1 MAREN
6 ESAAHLKP
14 KALEIAA
21 GRRVTELSIVL
32 RQFKRNRGAIVGL
45 SLLAL
50 IALSAIFAD
59 FLAPYDP
66 LKVGRESLAVPG
78 IKHLMGTDPLGRD
91 MFSRI
96 LFGGRISL
104 TVGFIAV
111 VLAAVLGTTIGTI
124 GGYFG
129 GRIDAIVVMLLDV
142 MLAFPGLLLAL
153 TIVATLGPGLR
164 NLMIAIG
171 IGNVPTFARVIR
183 STALV
188 EKEKDYVLAARLIGC
203 GHARIITR
211 HVLPNA
217 MAPLIVL
224 ATLNIGWAML
234 SAASLGFLGLG
245 AQPPTPEW
253 GNMANTGRLY
263 IQSAPWLIA
272 FPGLAIMITVLATN
286 LLGDGLRDA
295 LDPRLRL

>member
-1 MAREN
+1 
-6 ESAAHLKP
+6 
-14 KALEIAA
+14 
-21 GRRVTELSIVL
+21 
-32 RQFKRNRGAIVGL
+32 VGL
-45 SLLAL
+45 SLLVL
-50 IALSAIFAD
+50 IALSTIFAD

-66 LKVGRESLAVPG
+66 LKVGREGLAVPSL
-78 IKHLMGTDPLGRD
+78 KHLMGTDSVGRD
-91 MFSRI
+91 MLSRI

-111 VLAAVLGTTIGTI
+111 GIAAMLGTTIGTV

-129 GRIDAIVVMLLDV
+129 GRVDAIVVMLLDV

-164 NLMIAIG
+164 NLMIAVG

-188 EKEKDYVLAARLIGC
+188 EKEKDYVLAARIIGC

-217 MAPLIVL
+217 IAPLIVL
-224 ATLNIGWAML
+224 ATLNIGWAIL

-253 GNMANTGRLY
+253 GSMANTGRLY

-272 FPGLAIMITVLATN
+272 FPGLAIMITVLAAN
-286 LLGDGLRDA
+286 LTGDGLRDA
-295 LDPRLRL
+295 LDPRLRV